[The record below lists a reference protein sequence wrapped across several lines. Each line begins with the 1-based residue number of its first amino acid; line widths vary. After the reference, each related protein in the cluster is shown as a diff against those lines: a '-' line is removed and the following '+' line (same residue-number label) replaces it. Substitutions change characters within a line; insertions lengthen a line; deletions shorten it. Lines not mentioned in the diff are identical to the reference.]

1 MSDKQAQLIQL
12 AGRLADDFATRAAEH
27 DRANSFPFENIEAMK
42 QAGYTALVV
51 PENHGGLGADLR

>member
-1 MSDKQAQLIQL
+1 MSDKQAPLLEL
-12 AGRLADDFATRAAEH
+12 AGRLADDFATRATQH

-51 PENHGGLGADLR
+51 PEKIGRAHV